1 MLHDPAFWVSVAF
14 LGFIAVALYF
24 KLPGM
29 ITKLLDDRAERI
41 RKELDE
47 AQRLRE
53 EAQALFAE
61 YQRKTRNAAQ
71 EAEDIV
77 THARQEAKRHAEQA
91 SKDLAEL
98 LERRAAQAEAKIAQ
112 AEAQAIQDVR
122 SAAVDL
128 AVNAA
133 RRVMQQD
140 LSADK
145 ADALVDTAIA
155 DLRTKL
161 H

>member
-1 MLHDPAFWVSVAF
+1 MFGPEFWVGVAF
-14 LGFIAVALYF
+14 FGFIGVVIYF

-29 ITKLLDDRAERI
+29 IVKVLDERSEKI
-41 RKELDE
+41 RNELDE

-77 THARQEAKRHAEQA
+77 THARAEAKRHAEKAQN
-91 SKDLAEL
+91 DLAEM

-112 AEAQAIQDVR
+112 AEAQAVQDVR
-122 SAAVDL
+122 TAAVDL
-128 AVNAA
+128 AVEAA
-133 RRVMQQD
+133 RKVMQEELD
-140 LSADK
+140 ADK
-145 ADALVDTAIA
+145 ADALVDSAIS

>member
-1 MLHDPAFWVSVAF
+1 MFDETFWVAVAF
-14 LGFIAVALYF
+14 AGFIGVAIYF

-29 ITKLLDDRAERI
+29 LTKILDERAEKI
-41 RKELDE
+41 RNELDE

-71 EAEDIV
+71 EADDIV
-77 THARQEAKRHAEQA
+77 THAQAEAKRHAEQA

-98 LERRAAQAEAKIAQ
+98 MERRTVQAEQKIAQ

-122 SAAVDL
+122 AAAVDL

-133 RRVMQQD
+133 RRVMQED
-140 LSADK
+140 LADDK
-145 ADALVDTAIA
+145 ADALVETAIS

>member
-1 MLHDPAFWVSVAF
+1 MMHDPAFWVAIAF
-14 LGFIAVALYF
+14 FGFIGVAIYF

-29 ITKLLDDRAERI
+29 ITKILDERAKKI
-41 RKELDE
+41 RNELDE

-77 THARQEAKRHAEQA
+77 THAQAEAKRHAEQA
-91 SKDLAEL
+91 SKDLADMM
-98 LERRAAQAEAKIAQ
+98 ERRTIQAEQKIAQ
-112 AEAQAIQDVR
+112 AEAQAVQDVR
-122 SAAVDL
+122 TAAVDL

-133 RRVMQQD
+133 RRVMQEE
-140 LSADK
+140 LAEDK
-145 ADALVDTAIA
+145 SDALVDDAIG